1 MEQNGK
7 KTKQRKQDAKYN
19 QTIFFLQIDD
29 VTSVAVVNY
38 MTTRLTDK
46 SVY

>member
-1 MEQNGK
+1 MEKKNKTK
-7 KTKQRKQDAKYN
+7 KTGCKVQPN
-19 QTIFFLQIDD
+19 NFFLQIDD

>member
-1 MEQNGK
+1 MEKKQNK
-7 KTKQRKQDAKYN
+7 ENRMQSTTKQFF
-19 QTIFFLQIDD
+19 FFLQIDD

>member
-1 MEQNGK
+1 MEKKQNK
-7 KTKQRKQDAKYN
+7 ENRMQSTTKQF
-19 QTIFFLQIDD
+19 FFLQIDD